1 MDSKGTY
8 TVTLLHFFPDLAF
21 TVLGWLRPGGAGGE
35 QNRPFTSDM
44 SPEFWLAPVF

>member
-21 TVLGWLRPGGAGGE
+21 MVLGWVRPGGAADE
-35 QNRPFTSDM
+35 QHRLFTSDM
-44 SPEFWLAPVF
+44 SPEFRLAPVF